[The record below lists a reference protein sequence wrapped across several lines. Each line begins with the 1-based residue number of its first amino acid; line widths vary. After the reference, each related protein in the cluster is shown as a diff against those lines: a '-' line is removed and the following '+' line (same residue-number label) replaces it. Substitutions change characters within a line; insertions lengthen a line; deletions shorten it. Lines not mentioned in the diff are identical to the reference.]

1 MFATDR
7 SKLAQVDLD
16 CQTLA
21 GALASLSTL
30 ATTWLRRNGSPPSQ
44 GHWEA
49 VERANLDNG
58 EVSHG

>member
-21 GALASLSTL
+21 GALASLSSL
-30 ATTWLRRNGSPPSQ
+30 AVAWLRRNGAPPSQ
-44 GHWEA
+44 GHWEDCQ
-49 VERANLDNG
+49 RALDDGG
-58 EVSHG
+58 EL